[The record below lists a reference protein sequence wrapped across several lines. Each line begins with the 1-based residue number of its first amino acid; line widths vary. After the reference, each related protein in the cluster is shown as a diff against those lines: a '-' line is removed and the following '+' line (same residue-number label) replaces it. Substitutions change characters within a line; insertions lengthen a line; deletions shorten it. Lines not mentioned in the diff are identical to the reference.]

1 MSPKLKAKGG
11 GGTTGRAGLTSRE
24 ALADIPTTGGK
35 I

>member
-1 MSPKLKAKGG
+1 MSPKLKAK

-24 ALADIPTTGGK
+24 ALADIPATGGK